1 MLQKIPKPVWKC
13 KLQYLKITVV
23 LISVGFFR
31 FIVSSQKSTSY
42 PTPVQDSSATSQGSD
57 PVPGSDTG
65 YSGQGQQQSQGQ
77 GQQQDQGTGSQVG
90 TGETMLQDG
99 SWMAGLAMG
108 DSSRLTGASLA
119 MPLAGFTFVFPFIFS

>member
-1 MLQKIPKPVWKC
+1 M
-13 KLQYLKITVV
+13 QYLKITVV

-77 GQQQDQGTGSQVG
+77 GQQQAQDQGYGYGSQGTGSQVG
-90 TGETMLQDG
+90 SGETMLQDG

-119 MPLAGFTFVFPFIFS
+119 MLLAGFTFVFPFIFS